1 MDVLIE
7 KKTPK
12 NLNHY
17 KFFDKNKR
25 KISNNAT
32 AAGPRRDG
40 KKMSCRYRAATVKRN
55 KLKRR

>member
-40 KKMSCRYRAATVKRN
+40 KKN
-55 KLKRR
+55 ELPLPRRDSKEK